1 MKHRDHFKR
10 MQQKQYQRGAYKNP
24 YFATKKKFSVKG
36 VFIIIAGFVFIII
49 ICIFFLISPTFR
61 INEVKLNGVQMDM
74 RTSIERSVREYLNER
89 FLFVFS
95 NTNRFVFSERKF
107 RVFLEQSFAFEQLQI
122 DVTKN
127 TLSLQIKER
136 TSQFVWKTKNKMYLI
151 DSQGIILNQNEV
163 ANQNLPLFVDKNDIP
178 ITVGKQI
185 LSPDEIK
192 NIFLFLEQLGKQ
204 GIAFKE
210 TLIDQLVGKWVGVVT
225 QQGFTIL
232 FDPSANVLDQ
242 ALRLQSALKDSTK
255 DFAHLQYIDLRFGDH
270 VYIK

>member
-10 MQQKQYQRGAYKNP
+10 IQQKQYQHRVYKNP
-24 YFATKKKFSVKG
+24 YFAAKKNFPMKRVL
-36 VFIIIAGFVFIII
+36 ITIAGSVFIII
-49 ICIFFLISPTFR
+49 ICIFFLTSAKFR
-61 INEVKLNGVQMDM
+61 INEVKINGVQMDT
-74 RTSIERSVREYLNER
+74 RASIERSVREYLNAG

-107 RVFLEQSFAFEQLQI
+107 RVFLERSFTFEKLKI
-122 DVTKN
+122 NFTKN
-127 TLSLQIKER
+127 TLSLEIKER

-151 DSQGIILNQNEV
+151 DSQGTVLNQDDV
-163 ANQNLPLFVDKNDIP
+163 DNQNLPLFVDKNNIP
-178 ITVGKQI
+178 ITIGKQI

-192 NIFLFLEQLGKQ
+192 NIFLFHEQLGKQ
-204 GIAFKE
+204 EIAFKE
-210 TLIDQLVGKWVGVVT
+210 TLVDQLVGKWVGVVT

-232 FDPSANVLDQ
+232 FDPSTNVLDQ

-255 DFAHLQYIDLRFGDH
+255 DFTHLQYVDLRFGDH